1 MLAVD
6 DVADPAYGEPDGDAR
21 SSGIGRRADGDRPA
35 SKRRDEPAQ
44 DATDRRAPH
53 RDAARPDLR
62 DELGMRGVAA
72 DDAGAARP
80 AVEDVKDARTDDP
93 SDHSPRRDRGGI
105 GLVDAELAREL
116 GGEPYPEEDA
126 DRSEDAV
133 PRERDGAEVQIGIE
147 VDGDQLASVHDIS

>member
-1 MLAVD
+1 
-6 DVADPAYGEPDGDAR
+6 R
-21 SSGIGRRADGDRPA
+21 GIRRRADGDRPT

-53 RDAARPDLR
+53 RDAASPDLR
-62 DELGMRGVAA
+62 DELGTPGVAA

-116 GGEPYPEEDA
+116 GRKPYPEEDA
-126 DRSEDAV
+126 VRREDAM
-133 PRERDGAEVQIGIE
+133 PRERDGAEVQVRIE
-147 VDGDQLASVHDIS
+147 VDRDHCG